1 MIELIRFGLFKDRTI
16 GRLTYNDEHFY
27 TIERPWLDNKQNV
40 SCIPAGYYKLG
51 RVDSP
56 RFGPDTWEI
65 KGVPNRAEC
74 KIHAANY
81 WRQLNGCIAPGKER
95 TYIDGDDVLDV
106 SNSGDTLILFHKAMG
121 NQTEAEIHIINIK
134 QLI

>member
-1 MIELIRFGLFKDRTI
+1 MEQKMIELIRFGLFKDRTI

-65 KGVPNRAEC
+65 KGVPGRTHIL
-74 KIHAANY
+74 IHVANTSHDVI
-81 WRQLNGCIAPGKER
+81 GCIGLGMGLFPQLQG
-95 TYIDGDDVLDV
+95 V
-106 SNSGDTLILFHKAMG
+106 SVSKTAIENFYLMTKSLEEEEILIRRGIL
-121 NQTEAEIHIINIK
+121 T
-134 QLI
+134 